1 MLAAT
6 DPDSNRDGP
15 PVPRLRPAGWR
26 EILLALL
33 LGLFAHGAAAGDS
46 SRDADW
52 RHAPYVLGQG
62 LSFPQRQLT
71 LGGYLSLRY
80 LDLDEVDSSLGIKD
94 LSLFIGWEPGDR
106 WNVFAEIEIGDALSI
121 SRHGIDTADAE
132 IEIERLYVDYRARPY
147 ANLRAGK
154 FLTPVGRWNLIHADP
169 LVWTVSRPLTTAV
182 SFARQ
187 ASGVML
193 YGTIPAG
200 AGGIDYSLF
209 VDDTETLDPG
219 QQEERAFE
227 DANPAIPTLGAFRHA
242 TGARLAYHSL
252 DERFSLGMSYAHF
265 RMEDLR
271 EPKDL
276 IGVDVFWDA
285 PFAEL
290 SGEWLRR
297 DSRGGGEPGERGGF
311 AQAVIPLPA
320 RLFLI
325 GRYERYRT
333 SVQPETAT
341 IRTLGLTYRPH
352 RAVSVKLEYRG
363 GDRNELVSPGGW
375 LGSLAILF

>member
-1 MLAAT
+1 MLL
-6 DPDSNRDGP
+6 GP
-15 PVPRLRPAGWR
+15 
-26 EILLALL
+26 LAL
-33 LGLFAHGAAAGDS
+33 GAAAEDS
-46 SRDADW
+46 TRDSDW
-52 RHAPYVLGQG
+52 RHAPYALGQG
-62 LSFPQRQLT
+62 LNFPQRQLT

-80 LDLDEVDSSLGIKD
+80 LDLDDVDSSLGIKD

-106 WNVFAEIEIGDALSI
+106 WNVFSEVEIGDALSI
-121 SRHGIDTADAE
+121 SRDGIDAADAE
-132 IEIERLYVDYRARPY
+132 IEIERLYVDYRARQY
-147 ANLRAGK
+147 ANLRVGK

-169 LVWTVSRPLTTAV
+169 LVWTVSRPLTTSV

-187 ASGVML
+187 ASGVMV
-193 YGTIPAG
+193 YGAVPVG
-200 AGGIDYSLF
+200 MNGIDYSLF

-219 QQEERAFE
+219 LKEERAFE
-227 DANPAIPTLGAFRHA
+227 DANPDIPTVGAFRHA
-242 TGARLAYHSL
+242 TGGRLVYHSL

-276 IGVDVFWDA
+276 IGVDVLWDA

-297 DSRGGGEPGERGGF
+297 DSGGGEPGERGGF
-311 AQAVIPLPA
+311 VQAVMPLPA

-333 SVQPETAT
+333 SVQPETAV
-341 IRTLGLTYRPH
+341 IRTAGLTYRPH